1 MLTVHSLFAISRLRN
16 CSYSVLINPLRNF
29 NIPCVRQMKATVV
42 SYTVYG
48 KKTFPSKESNT
59 EILQSIISPYS
70 KYIISS

>member
-1 MLTVHSLFAISRLRN
+1 
-16 CSYSVLINPLRNF
+16 
-29 NIPCVRQMKATVV
+29 MKATVV